1 MLEVNCWWSVVIL
14 TYVSVVNCDSDVC
27 FRNKRSE
34 HRSSVSES
42 SSSRSYVSN
51 KGNVKSSES
60 HLSHAGTVASA
71 TTSSKNLYQRDV
83 VTQETEEHIARL
95 SEPVDGYMQPLVS
108 KDAVPPRYLTTF
120 LSLSLSLCIL
130 FYSVIDTLSSFN
142 MFVVIVGLC
151 LFCFVFS
158 LFLYDSFG

>member
-1 MLEVNCWWSVVIL
+1 M
-14 TYVSVVNCDSDVC
+14 C

-71 TTSSKNLYQRDV
+71 TSSKNLYQRDV
-83 VTQETEEHIARL
+83 VTQEAEEHIARL
-95 SEPVDGYMQPLVS
+95 SEPVDGYMAS
-108 KDAVPPRYLTTF
+108 KDAVPPRYP
-120 LSLSLSLCIL
+120 S
-130 FYSVIDTLSSFN
+130 
-142 MFVVIVGLC
+142 VVIVG
-151 LFCFVFS
+151 FCFCNSLAMIFVRYHLFFQMFDQFAHPLSFTLVNIPFSCFS
-158 LFLYDSFG
+158 LNSSTYCNLLC